1 MQAKIKVQKPGELT
15 QVSALLLFFIRWS
28 LNNDTVYF
36 VAEYTVKF
44 EWGFFFGYFRWCDIV
59 IYIYI

>member
-44 EWGFFFGYFRWCDIV
+44 EWGFFFWLFQV
-59 IYIYI
+59 V

>member
-28 LNNDTVYF
+28 LNNDTVCSLLQSIQLSLSG
-36 VAEYTVKF
+36 V
-44 EWGFFFGYFRWCDIV
+44 FFLV
-59 IYIYI
+59 ISGGVI